1 MPSIKVNFTN
11 QSGDQLS
18 ARLELPVDQH
28 PHSYALFA
36 HCFTCNKNLTAVR
49 NISRALNLNGIAVL
63 RFDFTGLGD
72 SEGDF
77 ADTNFSSNVQDL
89 IDAAH
94 FLEQEYQAP
103 ELLIGHSLGGAA
115 VVCAGGHLPSVKAI
129 ATIGAPFDPGHVAH
143 LLQNSVEEI
152 EAKGEAEVL
161 LSGRTF
167 KVKKQFLDDIQNQII
182 LEHIE
187 RLGKALL
194 IMHSP
199 QDQTV
204 EIENAAKLYHAA
216 RHPKSFVSLDGA
228 DHLISDKKDSQYAG
242 NVIAN
247 WAARYLER
255 PEKYTLKSDKEV
267 VVRLGNKGFT
277 TEIMVRKHGLT
288 ADEPESIGGNDFG
301 PSPYELVSAGL
312 GACTAMTM
320 QMYARRKKWDL
331 QEVIVHLE
339 HYKDYAADME
349 AALDKKPPKMD
360 HFDRVIEIEGD
371 LTAEQ
376 KTRLMEIADRC
387 PVHRTMHSEIK
398 VNTTLKDD

>member
-1 MPSIKVNFTN
+1 MASLKINFTN
-11 QSGDQLS
+11 RTGEQLS
-18 ARLELPVDQH
+18 ARLELPVDQL

-49 NISRALNLNGIAVL
+49 NISRALNLNGFAVL
-63 RFDFTGLGD
+63 RFDFTGLGE

-77 ADTNFSSNVQDL
+77 ADTNFSSNIEDL
-89 IDAAH
+89 IDAAQ
-94 FLEQEYQAP
+94 FLEENYQAP

-115 VVCAGGHLPSVKAI
+115 VICAGGHLPSVKAI

-161 LSGRTF
+161 LSGRKFT
-167 KVKKQFLDDIQNQII
+167 VKKQFLDDIQNQII
-182 LEHIE
+182 LDHIE
-187 RLGKALL
+187 RLNKALL
-194 IMHSP
+194 VMHSP
-199 QDQTV
+199 QDRTV

-228 DHLISDKKDSQYAG
+228 DHLLNNKRDSQYAG

-247 WAARYLER
+247 WAERYIAK
-255 PEKYTLKSDKEV
+255 PEKKNLRSDKEV
-267 VVRLGNKGFT
+267 VVRLGNEGFT
-277 TEIMVRKHGLT
+277 TEVMIRKHGLT
-288 ADEPESIGGNDFG
+288 ADEPESVGGNDFG

-312 GACTAMTM
+312 GTCTAMTM

-349 AALDKKPPKMD
+349 AAVDEKPTKID
-360 HFDRVIEIEGD
+360 HFDRVIEIKGD
-371 LTAEQ
+371 LSVEQ

-387 PVHRTMHSEIK
+387 PVHRTMHSEVK
-398 VNTTLKDD
+398 VNTTLQE